1 MNDNI
6 VKTRVSN
13 KMYDEI
19 KNACS
24 ELGLT
29 TSEFIRGAINYS
41 LKSRAKKQNNKGGGV
56 SAQEWIDAF
65 YDNYMKEAEKNG
77 YLDK

>member
-13 KMYDEI
+13 KMYEEI
-19 KNACS
+19 KTACS

-29 TSEFIRGAINYS
+29 TSEFIRGAIDYS
-41 LKSRAKKQNNKGGGV
+41 LKSRAKKQKNKGGGD
-56 SAQEWIDAF
+56 SAENWLDAF
-65 YDNYMKEAEKNG
+65 YDNYMKNKG
-77 YLDK
+77 GGD